1 MTKRSHVQPRSAA
14 CTALLAAAFATL
26 GAAQEGD
33 DADEADVPREPRSCL
48 NQSEIARTT
57 ILNDRNI
64 VFVTRFDEIYN
75 SQLPKQCP
83 GLRRNALVNYPIT
96 NRRLCAG
103 DRFAVL
109 WEQQPGNYLPTSQ
122 CPLGMFV
129 PITATELEDL
139 LTMTDENR
147 DRDHRP
153 RGRSKREAVTT
164 EQIELPPTEPQPEAN
179 DGAATE

>member
-1 MTKRSHVQPRSAA
+1 MNQRSNLHRLASGCA
-14 CTALLAAAFATL
+14 ALLAAAWTTA
-26 GAAQEGD
+26 GVAQEGED
-33 DADEADVPREPRSCL
+33 DEDVPREPRSCL
-48 NQSEIARTT
+48 SQSEIARTT

-75 SQLPKQCP
+75 SQLSKQCP
-83 GLRRNALVNYPIT
+83 GLNRKSLVNYPIT

-109 WEQQPGNYLPTSQ
+109 WEQQPGSYLPTSQ
-122 CPLGMFV
+122 CALGTFV

-139 LTMTDENR
+139 LSMTEDKR
-147 DRDHRP
+147 DRRP

-164 EQIELPPTEPQPEAN
+164 EQIELPSTEQPRETSEPPPA
-179 DGAATE
+179 E